1 MINMKELSEYIATI
15 YPATTRKVVV
25 PYKYPITFT
34 NLTAG
39 QTQTGNINITANAD
53 FIHTR
58 TGFHATNVPVT
69 ALTASSIVIPAARV
83 LLNDSGTNENF
94 SQAAIDLGCFITQS
108 VASGFV
114 EDEPYP
120 RVISGRSN
128 ISVQIVSY
136 ESAAAYN
143 IDIVLIGVLVRAYN
157 T

>member
-1 MINMKELSEYIATI
+1 MITMKELSDFIASI

-25 PYKYPITFT
+25 PYAYPLTFT

-58 TGFHATNVPVT
+58 TSFHATNVPVV
-69 ALTASSIVIPAARV
+69 ALTASTIVIPAVRM

-94 SQAAIDLGCFITQS
+94 SQAAVDLGAF
-108 VASGFV
+108 ASGSIASGYV
-114 EDEPYP
+114 EDHPYP

-128 ISVQIVSY
+128 VSVQAISY

-143 IDIVLIGVLVRAYN
+143 IDLLLIGVLVRAYN